1 MDKFGSGKVHFKQV
15 VLSKIK
21 VMFLNNETSIRNKK
35 IIGHA
40 PNTCIEINEKIDKC
54 KKRTF

>member
-1 MDKFGSGKVHFKQV
+1 MDKFGSGKVNFKQV
-15 VLSKIK
+15 VLSKIE
-21 VMFLNNETSIRNKK
+21 VIFHNNETSINQKQ

-40 PNTCIEINEKIDKC
+40 PNTCIEINEKIDKR